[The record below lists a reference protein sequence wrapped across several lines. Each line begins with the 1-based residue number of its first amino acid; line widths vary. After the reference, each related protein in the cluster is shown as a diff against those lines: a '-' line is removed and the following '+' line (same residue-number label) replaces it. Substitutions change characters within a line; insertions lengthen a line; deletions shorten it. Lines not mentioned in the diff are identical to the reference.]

1 MKQSPSRQRQ
11 QLRRDPESSLP
22 EGAERHREEQDGET
36 DSNQD
41 TILEFID
48 EKLQPRARTNAKG
61 AQVHRVD
68 DVLAADDGVDGDGD
82 HQRAEFTDLLNESAA
97 DLFELEAARLLRVH
111 RQLEIAA
118 EGRDEAHG
126 QVHGVGDLV
135 GQAESAE
142 GDSIIRGIER
152 IRNQNRHDGNAEDTH
167 ELTDP
172 KKGTL
177 DGDVQ
182 RGSPAED
189 GEGGFET
196 TKQMLLLVDFRATA
210 ACQEGKKCKNGNK
223 ADNKQN
229 RATNLLPRHT

>member
-11 QLRRDPESSLP
+11 QLRWDPESSLP
-22 EGAERHREEQDGET
+22 KRAERHREEQDGET
-36 DSNQD
+36 DCNQD

-48 EKLQPRARTNAKG
+48 EKLQPRARTDAEG
-61 AQVHRVD
+61 AQVHGVD
-68 DVLAADDGVDGDGD
+68 DVFAPDDGMDGDGD
-82 HQRAEFTDLLNESAA
+82 HQWADFPHLLDESAA
-97 DLFELEAARLLRVH
+97 DLFEFEAARLLRIH

-142 GDSIIRGIER
+142 GDSIISGVER
-152 IRNQNRHDGNAEDTH
+152 VRNQDRHDGNAEDAH

-172 KKGTL
+172 EEGAL
-177 DGDVQ
+177 DRDVQ
-182 RGSPAED
+182 RGSPAQD
-189 GEGGFET
+189 GERRFKPTDE
-196 TKQMLLLVDFRATA
+196 MLLLVDFRPAT